1 MTRRMLVL
9 SLYLLGSFCFAAGTI
24 LSMTEPR

>member
-1 MTRRMLVL
+1 MLVL